1 MTAKVEP
8 RPAWIHS
15 WGILMKTALLLAVL
29 LTALGNVRAQSP
41 EPTPSP
47 TPAAK
52 PEAAAAEK
60 PSGDPSALRAPVD
73 LINTDNAESMEIP
86 VAPDAPNP
94 DKANVL
100 TGKLPGDEEAPE
112 PPPVS
117 GTVEVAA
124 KDNGK
129 TVSAVVGNLV
139 RITLE
144 SNPSTGYNWELRDFD
159 YGAAIF
165 HSSDLVAR
173 KTGNVLMGAPGDT
186 VIVLQAIDPGTQ
198 QITAVYRR
206 PWEPPDQV
214 ASTFSFT
221 LEVDGK
227 AAQTSPAP

>member
-1 MTAKVEP
+1 
-8 RPAWIHS
+8 
-15 WGILMKTALLLAVL
+15 MKTALLLALL
-29 LTALGNVRAQSP
+29 LTGLGNIRAQNP
-41 EPTPSP
+41 DPTPSP
-47 TPAAK
+47 TP
-52 PEAAAAEK
+52 EAAAEEK
-60 PSGDPSALRAPVD
+60 PSGDSSALRAPVD

-94 DKANVL
+94 DKATVL

-117 GTVEVAA
+117 GTVEVTA
-124 KDNGK
+124 KDNSK
-129 TVSAVVGNLV
+129 TVSAAVGNLV

-186 VIVLQAIDPGTQ
+186 VIVLQAVEPGSQ

-206 PWEPPDQV
+206 PWEAPDQV
-214 ASTFSFT
+214 AATFSFT

-227 AAQTSPAP
+227 AAESSPAP

>member
-1 MTAKVEP
+1 
-8 RPAWIHS
+8 
-15 WGILMKTALLLAVL
+15 MKTAFRLAVL
-29 LTALGNVRAQSP
+29 FTALGQALAQNP

-47 TPAAK
+47 TAEAEPAAV
-52 PEAAAAEK
+52 EK
-60 PSGDPSALRAPVD
+60 SSGDPSALKAPVD
-73 LINTDNAESMEIP
+73 LVNTDNAESIEIP

-100 TGKLPGDEEAPE
+100 TGKLPGDEDAPE

-117 GTVEVAA
+117 GTVEVTA

-129 TVSAVVGNLV
+129 IVSAAVGNLV

-186 VIVLQAIDPGTQ
+186 VIVLQAVAPGSQ

-206 PWEPPDQV
+206 PWEPADQV
-214 ASTFSFT
+214 AATFSFT
-221 LEVDGK
+221 LEVDAK
-227 AAQTSPAP
+227 AAEKPPAP